1 MHRINARNCNVG
13 QRFLKMRKLLDGT
26 EVQELPEPKT
36 LTVYTK
42 CPEKYRLVD
51 METGEIYI
59 GRDTDGRQH
68 WKKLDES

>member
-1 MHRINARNCNVG
+1 
-13 QRFLKMRKLLDGT
+13 MRKLLDGT

>member
-1 MHRINARNCNVG
+1 
-13 QRFLKMRKLLDGT
+13 MRKLLDGT
-26 EVQELPEPKT
+26 EVQELLEPKT

>member
-1 MHRINARNCNVG
+1 
-13 QRFLKMRKLLDGT
+13 MRKLLDGT

-42 CPEKYRLVD
+42 CPEKWRLVD

>member
-26 EVQELPEPKT
+26 EVQELEEAKL

-42 CPEKYRLVD
+42 CPEKWRLVD
-51 METGEIYI
+51 METGEMYI
-59 GRDTDGRQH
+59 GRDTDGRRH
-68 WKKLDES
+68 WKKINES